1 MHRAKHL
8 AFLFG
13 TTIACTVAI
22 GGYNVGL
29 SRAVT
34 LQDGTV
40 YFVEPPSFVEAQA
53 SYKEIYLVGATYY
66 FVISI
71 PENAGEPLQQVTI
84 NQHEGADH
92 IHFDLKHTSAFEGDR
107 SHQGQKLT
115 LKDVTS
121 DPKTRTVSITFDPPL
136 PPGRTITIALKPEQ
150 NPSVAGVYLFGV
162 TAFPAGQKTH
172 GQFLNYGRLQFYS
185 PRS

>member
-1 MHRAKHL
+1 MSRVKHL
-8 AFLFG
+8 GLLFA

-22 GGYNVGL
+22 GEYNVGL
-29 SRAVT
+29 SQAVT

-40 YFVEPPSFVEAQA
+40 YFVEPPSLVEAQA

-84 NQHEGADH
+84 NQYKGLDH
-92 IHFDLKHTSAFEGDR
+92 IHFDLKQTSAFEGDR
-107 SHQGQKLT
+107 SHKGQNLT

-121 DPKTRTVSITFDPPL
+121 DPKTRTVSITFDPPVT
-136 PPGRTITIALKPEQ
+136 PGRTITIALKPEQ
-150 NPSVAGVYLFGV
+150 NPTSSGVYLFGV
-162 TAFPAGQKTH
+162 TAFPAGEKVH
-172 GQFLNYGRLQFYS
+172 GQFLSYGRLQFYS
-185 PRS
+185 SR